1 MEEQSIFFLRQ
12 IKEKTERLIAKIDE
26 QEKAILSLQKENKKL
41 NEELSKQE
49 ELNNKIKQERLEQE
63 YEQFTNNKDKN
74 QKQEITNKI
83 DNVIRVIDKTIMLLN
98 K

>member
-12 IKEKTERLIAKIDE
+12 IKEKTERLIAKIDK
-26 QEKAILSLQKENKKL
+26 QEKAILSLQEENKKL
-41 NEELSKQE
+41 NEKLSKQE
-49 ELNNKIKQERLEQE
+49 ELNNKIKQEKLEWE

>member
-98 K
+98 M